1 MRILIVCDSF
11 YPKRN
16 APANRFL
23 TLISYWT
30 FSHHVTLLTR
40 DVNLNNSSFLDNYIN
55 INNLNIIS
63 QNNYFQSQ
71 KIIFKFLNL
80 FLFFFNSLR
89 NLYSLKS
96 KNYDVILSSSPS
108 LISLLV
114 GYLAKLK
121 LKSKFVVEIRDIWS
135 DSLRDL
141 GIIKSDFLYK
151 VIKKY
156 EDFFIIRAD
165 LLISVTNNIKNKL
178 PYNFNHIV
186 LTNFVSIDILKSNY
200 YDKIRNLNLN
210 KIYKKINL
218 LYIGTIGLS
227 HEFEQIFN
235 IIKNNKDIRLTIV
248 GDGANKKYLKNK
260 YSNYKN
266 INFFN
271 YLNDHKLIS
280 NFYLNS
286 DVCLILLKNIEI
298 FKSVIPSKIFEYT
311 YLKKFI
317 LYHGPNN
324 EASNLINE
332 YKIGLCSH
340 NTEELKSNIQLI
352 LSGYISNNYFTAR
365 FDEFNM
371 KYSPETISK
380 SYLNE
385 IISL

>member
-1 MRILIVCDSF
+1 M
-11 YPKRN
+11 
-16 APANRFL
+16 
-23 TLISYWT
+23 
-30 FSHHVTLLTR
+30 
-40 DVNLNNSSFLDNYIN
+40 
-55 INNLNIIS
+55 
-63 QNNYFQSQ
+63 
-71 KIIFKFLNL
+71 
-80 FLFFFNSLR
+80 R

-141 GIIKSDFLYK
+141 EIIKSDFLYK

-156 EDFFIIRAD
+156 EDFFIIRVD

-210 KIYKKINL
+210 KTYKKNL

-248 GDGANKKYLKNK
+248 GDGK
-260 YSNYKN
+260 
-266 INFFN
+266 
-271 YLNDHKLIS
+271 
-280 NFYLNS
+280 
-286 DVCLILLKNIEI
+286 
-298 FKSVIPSKIFEYT
+298 
-311 YLKKFI
+311 
-317 LYHGPNN
+317 
-324 EASNLINE
+324 
-332 YKIGLCSH
+332 
-340 NTEELKSNIQLI
+340 
-352 LSGYISNNYFTAR
+352 
-365 FDEFNM
+365 
-371 KYSPETISK
+371 
-380 SYLNE
+380 
-385 IISL
+385 